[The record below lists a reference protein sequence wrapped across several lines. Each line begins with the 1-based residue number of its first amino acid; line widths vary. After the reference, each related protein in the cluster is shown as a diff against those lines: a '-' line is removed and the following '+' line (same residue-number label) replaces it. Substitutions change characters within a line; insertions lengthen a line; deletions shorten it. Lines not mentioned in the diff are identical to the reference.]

1 MKYLLL
7 TEGAAYFPELL
18 KPFERAGLYNWL
30 KCLDGEVRLWG
41 DIKKRPHELQN
52 YDIIHINAY
61 GQDLGLAHTISQ
73 YTQGHPKIIINMDL
87 SIDYF
92 DKDMHFPLF
101 IKDILAADVLF
112 SVEPTQV
119 NFINYVAS
127 VMNRDKPKKWCALM
141 PHPIDIPMLIDRAFV
156 DYDERMNAVAFQ
168 YHKYDAHW
176 SIPKILMEKLPDNW
190 LAAMLGYIGDPLPME
205 GLRHMVM
212 PYCEWELYIKF
223 LSRCKIGF
231 EYRTHK
237 AASRFVMEAGALGI
251 PVVTTKDSHMGQ
263 IIYPEICH
271 DVEDFIGI
279 RQSLERLIND
289 EEWRLHMA
297 REGLERLEPYNFENS
312 KKRFM
317 EMIE

>member
-18 KPFERAGLYNWL
+18 TPFERAGLYNWL
-30 KCLDGEVRLWG
+30 KVFDGEVRLWG
-41 DIKKRPHELQN
+41 DITKRKHELQN
-52 YDIIHINAY
+52 YDVIHINSY
-61 GQDLGLAHTISQ
+61 GQDLGLAHTVSQ
-73 YTQGHPKIIINMDL
+73 YLDGHPKLVVNMDL
-87 SIDYF
+87 SINYF
-92 DKDMHFPLF
+92 DKDMHFPKF
-101 IKDILAADVLF
+101 IKDLLAADVLF

-119 NFINYVAS
+119 NFINYVCHA
-127 VMNRDKPKKWCALM
+127 MKREKPGHCVLM
-141 PHPIDIPMLIDRAFV
+141 PHPVDIPMLIDKAFI
-156 DYDERMNAVAFQ
+156 DYNERMNAVAIQ

-176 SIPKILMEKLPDNW
+176 SIPKILTEKLPDNW
-190 LAAMLGYIGDPLPME
+190 LSAMLGYIGEPLPME

-212 PYCEWELYIKF
+212 PYQEWDTYLSF

-263 IIYPEICH
+263 IIYPEVCH
-271 DVEDFIGI
+271 EVEDYFGI
-279 RQSLERLIND
+279 RASLDKLVTD
-289 EEWRLHMA
+289 EEYRLGLA
-297 REGLERLEPYNFENS
+297 RDGLERLEAYNFENS

-317 EMIE
+317 ELIK